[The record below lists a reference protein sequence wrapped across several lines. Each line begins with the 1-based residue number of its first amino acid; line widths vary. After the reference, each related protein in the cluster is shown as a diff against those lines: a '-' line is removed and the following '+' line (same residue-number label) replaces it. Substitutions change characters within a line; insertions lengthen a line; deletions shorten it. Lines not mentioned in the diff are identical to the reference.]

1 MTIAVATVLSAR
13 EWEPGLVAHARTNGA
28 IRVVVRAFQPQDI
41 ERHIDD
47 VDVIVVGGEV
57 SWVTPASLASWRSRG
72 VGIVGV
78 VPEGDRPAHQLLA
91 LGGADEVVP
100 ESMDPVAIVQAI
112 RFVAPRAARET
123 SEGRGSVVGVVGARG
138 APGCTEVAISYA
150 MAHSSDRATVLVDA
164 DLEAPSIAIRL
175 GLRPRPDLSDAAD
188 HIRSEGVIDGAH
200 IHAMRDLDVI
210 VGSHRPEE
218 MTLAPRLVDEVLR
231 YLPSR
236 WDLGVVD
243 LGASVT
249 ALGHL
254 ESVDEA
260 ILVVDASALGIVRAA
275 RLVEQWIGPA
285 PALVLNRVMPATR
298 AQSIEAV
305 RTWTGLEPAVVVA
318 DRPRVRRAACSASA
332 PERRFSRAVARLG
345 GPR

>member
-13 EWEPGLVAHARTNGA
+13 EWEPGLVTHARNHAT

-78 VPEGDRPAHQLLA
+78 VPEGDRPAHELLV
-91 LGGADEVVP
+91 LGGVDEVVP
-100 ESMDPVAIVQAI
+100 ESAEVTTLVQAI
-112 RFVAPRAARET
+112 RFAAPHTTRVP
-123 SEGRGSVVGVVGARG
+123 SERRGSVVGVIGARG

-150 MAHSSDRATVLVDA
+150 MAHSSERSTVLVDA
-164 DLEAPSIAIRL
+164 DLDAPSIAVRL

-188 HIRSEGVIDGAH
+188 HIRSDGVIDGAH
-200 IHAMRDLDVI
+200 IHETHGLDVI

-218 MTLAPRLVDEVLR
+218 AALAPRLVGEVLR

-236 WDLGVVD
+236 WDLGVID
-243 LGASVT
+243 LGASVS
-249 ALGHL
+249 ALDHL

-285 PALVLNRVMPATR
+285 PALVLNRVTPATR
-298 AQSIEAV
+298 AQSIDAV

-318 DRPRVRRAACSASA
+318 DRPRVRRASCSASA

-345 GPR
+345 EPR